1 MSSNIDRLVQL
12 QLQLHEWKEEDL
24 NNYKRK
30 IALQQKEVTEATGSS
45 SEEISAIGQNS
56 PKRSKCVCVSVPL
69 FLLYVCLSELLY
81 SLYPYQMS
89 VCLSE

>member
-56 PKRSKCVCVSVPL
+56 PKRSKYVPSKD
-69 FLLYVCLSELLY
+69 FLLLFF
-81 SLYPYQMS
+81 
-89 VCLSE
+89 